1 MALALISVNLL
12 KREIKELS
20 EADHLDNQQVF
31 YLSVAKK
38 ELQLLEKLNI
48 ECNMQGTEQEVMDRY
63 SSQVLWLLTPDEREK
78 YIKAYKFYLELQK
91 FSHVYGNIQCV

>member
-1 MALALISVNLL
+1 
-12 KREIKELS
+12 
-20 EADHLDNQQVF
+20 
-31 YLSVAKK
+31 
-38 ELQLLEKLNI
+38 
-48 ECNMQGTEQEVMDRY
+48 MQGTEQEVMDRY